1 MEQLL
6 SLVSRMRG
14 TDKVGTII
22 YSLLFDQYLL
32 ALPNSLI
39 NGIEKMFST
48 FCWGHCN
55 GNIRGMHWLSWER
68 LRVAKGFGG
77 MGFKSLKDFNMAM
90 LRKQT
95 WKILT

>member
-14 TDKVGTII
+14 TDKIGTII

-39 NGIEKMFST
+39 NEIEKMFNT
-48 FCWGHCN
+48 FWWGDCN
-55 GNIRGMHWLSWER
+55 GNIRGMHWLSWKR
-68 LRVAKGFGG
+68 LTAAKGFGG
-77 MGFKSLKDFNMAM
+77 MSFKSLKAFNMAM
-90 LRKQT
+90 LGKQT